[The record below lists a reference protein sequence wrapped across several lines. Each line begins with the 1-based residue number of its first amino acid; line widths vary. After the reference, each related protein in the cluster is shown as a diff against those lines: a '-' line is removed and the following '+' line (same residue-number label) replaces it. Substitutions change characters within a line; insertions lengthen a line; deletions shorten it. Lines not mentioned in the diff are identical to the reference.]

1 MKKQIKWIVAGFWIM
16 AAVVAHADDR
26 LLIRGSDTFGEELG
40 PRLIAAFQEEEPTV
54 DVELSRLGSTSGI
67 AALLEDTSDIAVSS
81 RLFND
86 DELRI
91 ARSRGIALKSAIGG
105 YYGVAVVVNA
115 QNPLKNLS
123 DHAIRDIFT
132 GRIQNWK
139 QVGGPDRRIEVL
151 IRDATG
157 GTHLGFRRLA
167 MGNSAYTRS
176 ARTFANYAALAD
188 DLAAHPNAIG
198 YVGMNF
204 MSRPDL
210 NPLSVN
216 GVSPSDATVR
226 EGLYPYVEPI
236 LLYSRVEPCH
246 PATERFIRF
255 VGAAGGQ
262 DIVKSIGFVSA
273 DLGRLGPQQ
282 LFFLVFQVLGGLGL
296 FIFGMNIMSESLRIV
311 AGNGLRTMLSK
322 ATTNRFSGLALG
334 TTMGALIHS
343 SAASVMLVGF
353 INAGLMSLPQAIAPM
368 LGTNLGTSLS
378 MQLVSFRLTDYC
390 FTVIAIGIITQMA
403 IPNPRAKAMGR
414 VLIGFGL
421 LFLGMK
427 TMSDAI
433 APHRDLLRQF
443 MVGIDGHTFSGR
455 LLGAGLAFG
464 LTAIIQSSGATIGM
478 SFALTTAGVFDSL
491 WQVYPIVIG
500 AQIGTCATALL
511 GSIGASIEARRAAVA
526 NLLTNVFNAI
536 VSILLAPLWIPLF
549 AATSPDVVRQI
560 ANTHTLLMIQNCCV
574 FMPIVPIYAR
584 FIRKVV
590 PSRTPPPEPSYLLPD
605 LLDYPEKAIYASIRE
620 LQRVAR
626 ICAVSQR
633 LAGQTILFA
642 HTTQEVHTI
651 KLNEKAINEIKLA
664 VKNYLGNLTKRYLSK
679 RQAVL
684 IQYIDRCMSD
694 LERIGDHIDTICDLS
709 LRRQKIPEAIVD
721 PESFDML
728 FQLYETAFRLFKMI
742 IDSLDPDQKDFQA
755 AAQQIL
761 QIREDYIK
769 TSQRTRALYVDKVS
783 QRLITPI
790 AGIYLSDYIGTLD
803 RIMKHCKSI
812 ALVEMKPQFWVK
824 HSKLGKKVEMAP
836 LAEQQRLVDPEIYE
850 TRLQECDDD

>member
-1 MKKQIKWIVAGFWIM
+1 MNTRIKWIVTGLWIV
-16 AAVVAHADDR
+16 AAVAAHAGDI
-26 LLIRGSDTFGEELG
+26 LSIRGSDTFGEELG
-40 PRLIAAFQEEEPTV
+40 PHLIAAFQEQEPS
-54 DVELSRLGSTSGI
+54 VEIELKRLGSASGI
-67 AALLEDTSDIAVSS
+67 AALLEETCDIAVSS
-81 RLFND
+81 RLFTD
-86 DELRI
+86 DEQRI
-91 ARSRGIALKSAIGG
+91 ARSRGIDLRSAIGG

-115 QNPLKNLS
+115 QNPVKNLS
-123 DHAIRDIFT
+123 DRAIRSIFT
-132 GRIQNWK
+132 GRVKNWK
-139 QVGGPDRRIEVL
+139 QVGGPDRPIEVL
-151 IRDATG
+151 IRDASG

-167 MGNSAYTRS
+167 MDNSAYARS
-176 ARTFANYAALAD
+176 ARAFANYTDLAD
-188 DLAAHPNAIG
+188 VLSANPDAIG
-198 YVGMNF
+198 YVGMNL
-204 MSRPDL
+204 MVRSGL
-210 NPLSVN
+210 TPLSIN
-216 GVSPSDATVR
+216 GVSPNDATVR

-236 LLYSRVEPCH
+236 LFYTRVKSSH
-246 PATERFIRF
+246 PAAERFIQFARSK
-255 VGAAGGQ
+255 AGQ
-262 DIVKSIGFVSA
+262 DIVKAIGFVPA
-273 DLGRLGPQQ
+273 DLGSLGPQQ

-296 FIFGMNIMSESLRIV
+296 FIFGMNIMSESLRV
-311 AGNGLRTMLSK
+311 MAGNGLRTMLSK
-322 ATTNRFSGLALG
+322 ATSNRFAGLALG

-390 FTVIAIGIITQMA
+390 FAVIAVGIIIQMA

-433 APHRDLLRQF
+433 APHRELLRQYL
-443 MVGIDGHTFSGR
+443 VGIDGHTLSGR
-455 LLGAGLAFG
+455 LLGVGLAFA

-511 GSIGASIEARRAAVA
+511 GSIGASIDARRAAVA
-526 NLLTNVFNAI
+526 NLMTNVFNAI
-536 VSILLAPLWIPLF
+536 LSIFLAPLWIPLF
-549 AATSPDVVRQI
+549 SATSPDVVRQI

-574 FMPIVPIYAR
+574 FMPIIPLYAR

-590 PSRTPPPEPSYLLPD
+590 PSRHPPPEPSYLHPE

-626 ICAVSQR
+626 ICAKSLR
-633 LAGQTILFA
+633 LAGQTVLFA
-642 HTTQEVHTI
+642 HTSQDVHTI
-651 KLNEKAINEIKLA
+651 KLNERAINEIKQA
-664 VKNYLGNLTKRYLSK
+664 MKNYLANLTKRYLSK

-684 IQYIDRCMSD
+684 IQYIDRCMTD
-694 LERIGDHIDTICDLS
+694 LERIGDHIDTIGDLS

-721 PESFDML
+721 PESFDTL
-728 FQLYETAFRLFKMI
+728 FQLYETALHLIKLI
-742 IDSLDPDQKDFQA
+742 IDSFDPDQKDFLA
-755 AAQQIL
+755 VAQQIL
-761 QIREDYIK
+761 QTREDYMQI
-769 TSQRTRALYVDKVS
+769 SQHTRTLYTDKVS

-790 AGIYLSDYIGTLD
+790 AGIFFSEYIGTLD
-803 RIMKHCKSI
+803 RIVKHCKSI

-824 HSKLGKKVEMAP
+824 HTKLGKKVDLAP
-836 LAEQQRLVDPEIYE
+836 LVEQQKLVDPETYE
-850 TRLQECDDD
+850 TRLQEEGDV